1 MIKKLLLPTD
11 GSDASERAG
20 EEAISIASLYG
31 SDIIVLYVI
40 DTHQLNSI
48 RQRDLRKTFIK
59 ELQEE
64 GENIVEKF
72 KSKIEEKKCS
82 GECENISLIT
92 LIKKGIPEKVI
103 LETAEKLGV
112 DHIVM
117 GKSGKN
123 ALEKFILGSTTE
135 RVARKAKVPVDIIP

>member
-20 EEAISIASLYG
+20 EEAISIANIYDA
-31 SDIIVLYVI
+31 DIIVLYVI
-40 DTHQLNSI
+40 DTHYLNSI
-48 RQRDLRKTFIK
+48 RQRDLRKKFDK
-59 ELQEE
+59 ELHEE
-64 GENIVEKF
+64 GKNIVEKF
-72 KSKIEEKKCS
+72 KKKIEQKKCS
-82 GECENISLIT
+82 GECENINLLT
-92 LIKKGIPEKVI
+92 LIKKGSPEKVI
-103 LETAEKLGV
+103 LKTAEELDV

-135 RVARKAKVPVDIIP
+135 RVARRAKVPVDIIP

>member
-31 SDIIVLYVI
+31 SEIIVLYVI
-40 DTHQLNSI
+40 DTHQLKSI
-48 RQRDLRKTFIK
+48 RQRDLRKKFTK

-64 GENIVEKF
+64 GEHIVEKF
-72 KSKIEEKKCS
+72 KNKIEEKRCS
-82 GECENISLIT
+82 GECENVNLRT

-103 LETAEKLGV
+103 LETAEELSI